1 MAGLQRDPSRGTL
14 GMRRGEIWWAELK
27 PPAGRRPVL
36 LLSRDEAY
44 AVRALV
50 IVAPVTTRVR
60 HTTAEVP
67 LTTEDGMPRA
77 CVANLD
83 TITTIPKDCLRNRII
98 ILTPQKLKEVEAAI
112 RFALGLE

>member
-1 MAGLQRDPSRGTL
+1 MAGFQRDPGRGTL

-83 TITTIPKDCLRNRII
+83 TITTIPKDCLRTRVTS
-98 ILTPQKLKEVEAAI
+98 LSPQKLKEVETAI
-112 RFALGLE
+112 HFALGLD